1 MCNLIKTT
9 AKLRHFAISSKN
21 ALYWLYKTTLFSHFS
36 KKCVGKMVVGK
47 KIMLTFAVAFLGN
60 ESERPVII
68 NYFTNYLNE
77 QRIKKFCYF
86 TP

>member
-1 MCNLIKTT
+1 
-9 AKLRHFAISSKN
+9 
-21 ALYWLYKTTLFSHFS
+21 
-36 KKCVGKMVVGK
+36 MVVGK

-77 QRIKKFCYF
+77 RRIKKFCYF